1 MSIRVLVVEDD
12 AVAAEAH
19 AAYIERTRGFTL
31 AGVARSFQEAVR
43 LLGEHQIDL
52 VLLDLHLPDGSGL
65 DLLRQLRATAY
76 PCDVIAVTSA
86 RDLEVVRRAVSQGI
100 AAYVLKPFTYSMLET
115 KLRQYATFR
124 AEVERDAE
132 AVSQEDVDAM
142 LGKLHSTQG
151 PSVLP
156 KGLSSE
162 TLDDVR
168 GALTQAEG
176 MTATEVAELI
186 GSSRVTARRYLEHL
200 ADDGVLERR
209 TRFGGTGRPHVE
221 YVVKGTPD

>member
-31 AGVARSFQEAVR
+31 AGVAQSFQDAVR
-43 LLGEHQIDL
+43 LLGEHEIDL

-100 AAYVLKPFTYSMLET
+100 AAYVLKPFTYSMLES

-124 AEVERDAE
+124 AEVERDAG

-142 LGKLHSTQG
+142 LGMLHSTQG

-176 MTATEVAELI
+176 MTATEVSELI

-221 YVVKGTPD
+221 YVVRRPKD

>member
-31 AGVARSFQEAVR
+31 AGVAQSFQEAVR
-43 LLGEHQIDL
+43 LLGEHEIDL

-100 AAYVLKPFTYSMLET
+100 AAYVLKPFTYSMLES
-115 KLRQYATFR
+115 KLRQYASFR
-124 AEVERDAE
+124 AEVERDAG
-132 AVSQEDVDAM
+132 AVSQEDVDSM
-142 LGKLHSTQG
+142 LGMLHSTQG

-156 KGLSSE
+156 KGLSTE

-168 GALTQAEG
+168 SALTQAAG

-200 ADDGVLERR
+200 AEDGVLERR

-221 YVVKGTPD
+221 YVVKGAPD

>member
-31 AGVARSFQEAVR
+31 SGVAQSFQDAVR
-43 LLGEHQIDL
+43 LLGEHEIDL

-100 AAYVLKPFTYSMLET
+100 AAYVLKPFTYSMLES

-124 AEVERDAE
+124 AEVERDAD

-221 YVVKGTPD
+221 YVMKGTPD

>member
-19 AAYIERTRGFTL
+19 AAYVERTRGFTL
-31 AGVARSFQEAVR
+31 AGVAHSFQEAVR
-43 LLGEHQIDL
+43 LLGEREIDL

-100 AAYVLKPFTYSMLET
+100 AAYVLKPFTYSMLAS
-115 KLRQYATFR
+115 KLRQYSSFR
-124 AEVERDAE
+124 AEVQRDAG

-142 LGKLHSTQG
+142 LGMLHSSQG
-151 PSVLP
+151 TSVLP

-168 GALTQAEG
+168 SALTQAAS

>member
-31 AGVARSFQEAVR
+31 AGVAQSFQDAVR
-43 LLGEHQIDL
+43 LLGEHEIDL

-100 AAYVLKPFTYSMLET
+100 AAYVLKPFTYSMLES

-124 AEVERDAE
+124 AEVERDAG
-132 AVSQEDVDAM
+132 AVSQADVDSM
-142 LGKLHSTQG
+142 LGMLHSTQG

-221 YVVKGTPD
+221 YVVKRPTD

>member
-19 AAYIERTRGFTL
+19 AAYIDRTRGFTL
-31 AGVARSFQEAVR
+31 AGIAMSFQAAVQ
-43 LLGEHQIDL
+43 LLGEHEIDL
-52 VLLDLHLPDGSGL
+52 VLLDMNLPDGSGL

-100 AAYVLKPFTYSMLET
+100 AAYILKPFTYSMLES
-115 KLRQYATFR
+115 KLRQYATYR
-124 AEVERDAE
+124 AEVERDGRA
-132 AVSQEDVDAM
+132 ASQEDVDSM
-142 LGKLHSTQG
+142 LGMLRPASA

-162 TLDDVR
+162 TLDEVR
-168 GALTQAEG
+168 RALTQAEG

-200 ADDGVLERR
+200 ADDGQLERR

-221 YVVKGTPD
+221 YVVQRAEE

>member
-12 AVAAEAH
+12 AVAVEAH

-31 AGVARSFQEAVR
+31 AGVAQSFQDAVR
-43 LLGEHQIDL
+43 LLGEHGIDL

-65 DLLRQLRATAY
+65 DLLRQLRATDY

-100 AAYVLKPFTYSMLET
+100 AAYVLKPFTYSMLES

-124 AEVERDAE
+124 AEVERDAG

>member
-31 AGVARSFQEAVR
+31 SGVALSFQDAVQ
-43 LLGEHQIDL
+43 LLGEHEIDL

-100 AAYVLKPFTYSMLET
+100 AAYVLKPFTYSMLES
-115 KLRQYATFR
+115 KLRQYATYR
-124 AEVERDAE
+124 AEVERE
-132 AVSQEDVDAM
+132 GGAVNQEEVDAM
-142 LGKLHSTQG
+142 LGMLRPAQG

-168 GALTQAEG
+168 GALSQAEG

-221 YVVKGTPD
+221 YVVRAPND

>member
-31 AGVARSFQEAVR
+31 AGVALSFQDAVQ
-43 LLGEHQIDL
+43 LLSEHEIDL

-65 DLLRQLRATAY
+65 DLLRQLRATSY

-100 AAYVLKPFTYSMLET
+100 AAYVLKPFTYSMLES

-124 AEVERDAE
+124 AEVERDAG
-132 AVSQEDVDAM
+132 AVSQEDVDTM
-142 LGKLHSTQG
+142 LGMLHPAQG

-168 GALTQAEG
+168 RALTQAAG

-221 YVVKGTPD
+221 YVVKGADD

>member
-1 MSIRVLVVEDD
+1 
-12 AVAAEAH
+12 
-19 AAYIERTRGFTL
+19 
-31 AGVARSFQEAVR
+31 VR
-43 LLGEHQIDL
+43 LLGEHEIDL

-100 AAYVLKPFTYSMLET
+100 AAYVLKPFTYSMLES

-124 AEVERDAE
+124 AEVERDAD

-156 KGLSSE
+156 KGLSNE

-168 GALTQAEG
+168 SALTQAAG

-200 ADDGVLERR
+200 ADDGALERR

>member
-19 AAYIERTRGFTL
+19 AAYIERTRGFIL
-31 AGVARSFQEAVR
+31 SGVALSFQDAVQ
-43 LLGEHQIDL
+43 LLGEHEIDL

-100 AAYVLKPFTYSMLET
+100 AAYVLKPFTYSMLES
-115 KLRQYATFR
+115 KLRQYATYR
-124 AEVERDAE
+124 AEVERDAA
-132 AVSQEDVDAM
+132 AVSQEEVDTVLGM
-142 LGKLHSTQG
+142 LRPAQG

-168 GALTQAEG
+168 GALSQAEG

-200 ADDGVLERR
+200 ADDGLLERR

-221 YVVKGTPD
+221 YVVRPSNG

>member
-31 AGVARSFQEAVR
+31 AGVAQSFQDAVR
-43 LLGEHQIDL
+43 LLGEHGIDL

-65 DLLRQLRATAY
+65 DLLRQLRATDY

-100 AAYVLKPFTYSMLET
+100 AAYVLKPFTYSMLES

-124 AEVERDAE
+124 AEVERDAG

>member
-1 MSIRVLVVEDD
+1 
-12 AVAAEAH
+12 
-19 AAYIERTRGFTL
+19 
-31 AGVARSFQEAVR
+31 
-43 LLGEHQIDL
+43 
-52 VLLDLHLPDGSGL
+52 
-65 DLLRQLRATAY
+65 
-76 PCDVIAVTSA
+76 
-86 RDLEVVRRAVSQGI
+86 
-100 AAYVLKPFTYSMLET
+100 MLES

-124 AEVERDAE
+124 AEVERDAG
-132 AVSQEDVDAM
+132 AVSQEDVDTM
-142 LGKLHSTQG
+142 LGMLHSTQG

-200 ADDGVLERR
+200 ADDGLLERR

-221 YVVKGTPD
+221 YVVKRTDD

>member
-31 AGVARSFQEAVR
+31 AGVAQSFQDAVR
-43 LLGEHQIDL
+43 LLGEHEIDL

-100 AAYVLKPFTYSMLET
+100 AAYVLKPFTYSMLES

-124 AEVERDAE
+124 AEVERDAG

-142 LGKLHSTQG
+142 LGKLHSTQA

-156 KGLSSE
+156 KGLSNE

-221 YVVKGTPD
+221 YVVKGTPE

>member
-12 AVAAEAH
+12 SVAAEAH

-31 AGVARSFQEAVR
+31 AGVAQSFQDAVR
-43 LLGEHQIDL
+43 LLGEHEIDL

-100 AAYVLKPFTYSMLET
+100 AAYVLKPFTYSMLEQ
-115 KLRQYATFR
+115 KLRQYASFR
-124 AEVERDAE
+124 AEVERDAD
-132 AVSQEDVDAM
+132 AVSQEDVDSM
-142 LGKLHSTQG
+142 LGMLHSAQG
-151 PSVLP
+151 PSALP

-168 GALTQAEG
+168 RALTQAAG

>member
-1 MSIRVLVVEDD
+1 MSIRVLVVEDN

-19 AAYIERTRGFTL
+19 ATYIERTRGFTL
-31 AGVARSFQEAVR
+31 AGVAQSFQDAVR

-100 AAYVLKPFTYSMLET
+100 AAYVLKPFTYSMLES
-115 KLRQYATFR
+115 KLRQYASFR
-124 AEVERDAE
+124 AEVERDAG
-132 AVSQEDVDAM
+132 AVSQEDVDSM
-142 LGKLHSTQG
+142 LGMLHSTRG

-168 GALTQAEG
+168 SALTQAAG

-221 YVVKGTPD
+221 YVVKGTPA